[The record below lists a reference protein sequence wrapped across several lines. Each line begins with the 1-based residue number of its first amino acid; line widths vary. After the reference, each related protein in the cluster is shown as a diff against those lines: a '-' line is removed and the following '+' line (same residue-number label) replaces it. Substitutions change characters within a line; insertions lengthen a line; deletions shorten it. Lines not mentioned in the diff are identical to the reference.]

1 MTLGKAVAAVLA
13 LVAVFALGV
22 WTGPYLTD
30 RSAVADQRAAHDSAR
45 AADAEKT
52 EKKARPVRARAARR
66 AGETD
71 ERVVAASDPEVQK
84 RLKPVLNRGTNMAMA
99 AEGFSNAEQFA
110 AVAYAARN
118 TKIPFMVLKH
128 RVLNEGKSLADA
140 ISESKADADAAAEA
154 RRARAEAREH
164 MAALPG

>member
-22 WTGPYLTD
+22 LTGPYLTD
-30 RSAVADQRAAHDSAR
+30 RSAVADRTAAHDTAR
-45 AADAEKT
+45 AADDEKT
-52 EKKARPVRARAARR
+52 EKARPARARAARR
-66 AGETD
+66 AGEAD

-99 AEGFSNAEQFA
+99 AEGFRTAEQFA

-140 ISESKADADAAAEA
+140 IAESKADADAAAEA

-164 MAALPG
+164 VAELRG

>member
-1 MTLGKAVAAVLA
+1 MTFGKTVAAVLA

-30 RSAVADQRAAHDSAR
+30 QSAVSEQKTAHDTARSADDEK
-45 AADAEKT
+45 AE
-52 EKKARPVRARAARR
+52 KARPARARSARR
-66 AGETD
+66 AAEAD
-71 ERVVAASDPEVQK
+71 VAAVPASNPDVQK

-99 AEGFSNAEQFA
+99 AEGFRNAEQFA

-128 RVLNEGKSLADA
+128 RVLNDGKSLADA
-140 ISESKADADAAAEA
+140 IAESKVDADAAAEA
-154 RRARAEAREH
+154 RRARAEARENV
-164 MAALPG
+164 AELRG

>member
-30 RSAVADQRAAHDSAR
+30 RSAVSEQRAAHDTARSA
-45 AADAEKT
+45 DDVKAE
-52 EKKARPVRARAARR
+52 KARPVRARPSRRAPEVAAR
-66 AGETD
+66 A
-71 ERVVAASDPEVQK
+71 VPASDPEVQK
-84 RLKPVLNRGTNMAMA
+84 RLKPVLNRGTNLAMA
-99 AEGFSNAEQFA
+99 AEGFRDAEQFA

-128 RVLNEGKSLADA
+128 RVLEEGKSLTDA
-140 ISESKADADAAAEA
+140 IAESKGGADAAAEA

-164 MAALPG
+164 VAELRG